1 MIKSLILSG
10 ALLVA
15 PITNEEI
22 VELEPVVEEVPNETT
37 ATEEKGF
44 DWKVWAEQWF
54 SPQQITTISAW
65 LTALGAVLA
74 LAIKLKALAKKDQ
87 LTQASMKQLIN
98 ELLEKALGDNVKPM
112 LDKVSEQ
119 LDKNKELNKFLV
131 EVVALTQ
138 EDNATSRVAILELIA
153 KLGVIDDNTLQ
164 IAKETILEE
173 EKEEEEKK
181 EQAKEEVKEIIEET
195 EDKGL
200 TI

>member
-15 PITNEEI
+15 PITNEEN

-65 LTALGAVLA
+65 LTALGAVLT

-87 LTQASMKQLIN
+87 LTQASVKQLIN